1 MRRRRSTSPALPPL
15 SINSQPQPVCLPGL
29 ALRSR
34 GRAGGSVLKCGDL
47 MRGTQHRARHTVGAL
62 DLFISTLWTRT
73 SQRQRRHKHE
83 GLWESG
89 VGEDQ
94 KKLPKPSVFH
104 PELGS
109 GALERNQVQALPQ
122 GDRPLSKEIVQPPF
136 LVNSSPDSRRSAVT
150 PGAASASP
158 QPPSACLAFLLS
170 APVAF

>member
-1 MRRRRSTSPALPPL
+1 MRRRGSTSPALPPL

-47 MRGTQHRARHTVGAL
+47 FT
-62 DLFISTLWTRT
+62 STLWTRT
-73 SQRQRRHKHE
+73 SQRQRRHKPE

-94 KKLPKPSVFH
+94 KKLPKPSMFH

-109 GALERNQVQALPQ
+109 GALERKQGQALPQ
-122 GDRPLSKEIVQPPF
+122 GDRRSVKKLSN
-136 LVNSSPDSRRSAVT
+136 LLSSPTRVQIPDGV
-150 PGAASASP
+150 
-158 QPPSACLAFLLS
+158 Q
-170 APVAF
+170 